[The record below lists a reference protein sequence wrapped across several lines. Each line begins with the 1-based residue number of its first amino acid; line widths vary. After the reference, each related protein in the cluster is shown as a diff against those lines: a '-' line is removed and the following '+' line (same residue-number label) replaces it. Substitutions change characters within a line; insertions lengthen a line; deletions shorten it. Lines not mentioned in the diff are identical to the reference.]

1 MNDLRIF
8 ATAEFGQIRT
18 VEILNQ
24 PYFVANDVAVAL
36 GYKRPADAI
45 AQHCKGSV
53 KRRYL
58 TAGGEQEIKVI
69 PESDVYRL
77 VIKSKLPGAERFEAW
92 IMEEVL
98 PSIRK
103 TGGYITGQE
112 TMSDS
117 ELIAKALI
125 VAQRQ
130 IEERNKQIAQMQ
142 PKALFADAVAASHSS
157 ILIGDLAKLIC
168 QNGVEI
174 GQKRLFAWMR
184 DHGYLIKAGESRNM
198 PMQRYVEQG
207 LFEIKES
214 NVCNPDGS
222 IRITKTTKVTGKG
235 QVYFVNKFVNC

>member
-18 VEILNQ
+18 TEINGQ
-24 PYFVANDVAVAL
+24 PYFMASDVAQAL
-36 GYKRPADAI
+36 GYNKPNNAI
-45 AQHCKGSV
+45 AAHCRAALKRGSRISG
-53 KRRYL
+53 KM
-58 TAGGEQEIKVI
+58 QEVNFI

-103 TGGYITGQE
+103 TGGYIAGQE

-184 DHGYLIKAGESRNM
+184 DNGYLIKAGESRNM